1 MLAIKNDR
9 ELIPHEQSASISPV
23 NESSISLLREK
34 KLEPK
39 ISIILPTLNEESDIE
54 HLLNSLQRQTWRN
67 FETIVV
73 DGGSTDKTIN
83 IAEEYRAKV
92 TVTEGLREFPSRNLG
107 AKMATGSILLF
118 TCADVE
124 FPNDLLAKIVK
135 NFEDDKLI
143 ALTGPDI
150 PSHSLLAE
158 LEYGAYNF
166 MRFLFSSFHSS
177 HKRFLTSTNYLAVK
191 KEWFDLTEGFQLD
204 INGDGLM
211 GKRLSEMGKVK
222 FSLDTVVFISSR
234 RFLNMGFFRFNIHY
248 MYVLENF
255 FPSLSKTSFLKKLKI
270 QSSRTH
276 RKMHE

>member
-9 ELIPHEQSASISPV
+9 ELLHHKQSASASPV
-23 NESSISLLREK
+23 DESSISLRHEK
-34 KLEPK
+34 RLEPK
-39 ISIILPTLNEESDIE
+39 ISIILPTLNEESNIG
-54 HLLNSLQRQTWRN
+54 LLFRSLQRQTWRN

-83 IAEEYRAKV
+83 IAKKHCAKV
-92 TVTEGLREFPSRNLG
+92 TVINGLHEFPSRNVG
-107 AKMATGSILLF
+107 AKMASGNILLF

-124 FPNDLLAKIVK
+124 FPDDLLAKIVK

-158 LEYGAYNF
+158 LEYGVYNF
-166 MRFLFSSFHSS
+166 MRFLFSSFPSP
-177 HKRFLTSTNYLAVK
+177 HKRFPTSTNYLAVK
-191 KEWFDLTEGFQLD
+191 KEWFDLTGGFQLD
-204 INGDGLM
+204 INSDGLM

-222 FSLDTVVFISSR
+222 FSLNTVVFISSR
-234 RFLNMGFFRFNIHY
+234 RFLNMGFSRFNIHY
-248 MYVLENF
+248 LYVLENF
-255 FPSLSKTSFLKKLKI
+255 FPFLSKMPFLKKLKI
-270 QSSRTH
+270 QSSGIH